1 MNNKATIGML
11 LTWFGVGIGILTL
24 LYSLV
29 NDMRAAIIFII
40 CVLMAGAGYYMQQ
53 KFKPESWR

>member
-29 NDMRAAIIFII
+29 NDVRAAMLFII
-40 CVLMAGAGYYMQQ
+40 CALMTGAGWYLQ
-53 KFKPESWR
+53 KTYKAEPWR